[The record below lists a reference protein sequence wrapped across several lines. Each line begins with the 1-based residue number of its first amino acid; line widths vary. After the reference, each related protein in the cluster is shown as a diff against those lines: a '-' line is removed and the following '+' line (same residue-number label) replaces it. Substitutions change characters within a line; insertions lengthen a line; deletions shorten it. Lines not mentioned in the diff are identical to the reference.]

1 MENFNFYA
9 GKMIYQKLRKLYD
22 MPIRKCEEYKCKK
35 FLKNMKYANDMPN
48 ITNFNTFC
56 FNNKMGRIQNAK
68 SF

>member
-1 MENFNFYA
+1 
-9 GKMIYQKLRKLYD
+9 
-22 MPIRKCEEYKCKK
+22 
-35 FLKNMKYANDMPN
+35 MKYANDMPN